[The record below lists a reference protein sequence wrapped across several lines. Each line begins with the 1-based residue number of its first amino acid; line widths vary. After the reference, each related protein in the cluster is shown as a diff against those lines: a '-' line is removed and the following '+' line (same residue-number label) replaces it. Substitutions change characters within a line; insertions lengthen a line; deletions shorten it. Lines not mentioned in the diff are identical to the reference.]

1 MRRYTTIAAVCAL
14 FVLLLATPA
23 YSQGPFPSQCGALTP
38 LAGQMPGTGPL
49 GALPAG
55 STWAFVLHGETSTD
69 IPIGVAG
76 VFMVSSGPSRGNN
89 AIIVGKVLIDETFS
103 VDGSAVKVNDLV
115 AGEYDI
121 STNCIKGSIMLGE
134 GRNVGFPGMAEG
146 FSDFQFYFAGLDRNK
161 LLMVSSDNRGA
172 TLTGE
177 AIRVNPAP

>member
-1 MRRYTTIAAVCAL
+1 MRRYTTLAAICAL

-23 YSQGPFPSQCGALTP
+23 YSQGPFPSQCGALVP

-76 VFMVSSGPSRGNN
+76 VFMVSTGPSRSNN
-89 AIIVGKVLIDETFS
+89 ATVGKLLIDETFS
-103 VDGSAVKVNDLV
+103 VGGSAVKINDLV

-121 STNCIKGSIMLGE
+121 STNCIKGNLMLGE
-134 GRNVGFPGMAEG
+134 GRNVSPFPGLAEG